1 MKRLVIAVDCDDV
14 LVSTAPYFVDTYNNT
29 YGTSGTLEYA
39 HSPDP
44 SVWGAS
50 EEVIIERWY
59 GMTRTDGYKGLSP
72 DPYEVKVLRNL
83 AKIHELHL
91 VTARREEE
99 REFTQTML
107 DKHLDGVFTSMKFV
121 GWEGSKGDICRALR
135 ADVLID
141 DNFRHLVSAR
151 DCGVSGLLWF
161 GDYPWQ
167 TEDLSDMPIVRCRDW
182 REVEA
187 EIERI
192 ASN

>member
-50 EEVIIERWY
+50 EEVIVERWF

-72 DPYEVKVLRNL
+72 DPDEVKVLRNL

-91 VTARREEE
+91 VTARKEEE

-107 DKHLDGVFTSMKFV
+107 DRHLDGVFTSMKFV
-121 GWEGSKGDICRALR
+121 GWEGSKDDVCQALR

-141 DNFRHLVSAR
+141 DNFRHLVSAH
-151 DCGVSGLLWF
+151 DCGVGGLLWF

-167 TEDLSDMPIVRCRDW
+167 TEDLGDMPTVRCRDW

>member
-50 EEVIIERWY
+50 EEVIVERWF

-72 DPYEVKVLRNL
+72 DPDEVKVLRNL

-91 VTARREEE
+91 VTARKEEE

-107 DKHLDGVFTSMKFV
+107 DRNLDGVFTSMKFV
-121 GWEGSKGDICRALR
+121 GWEGSKDDVCQALR

>member
-50 EEVIIERWY
+50 EEVIVERWF

-121 GWEGSKGDICRALR
+121 GWEGSKGDVCRALR
-135 ADVLID
+135 ADILID

-182 REVEA
+182 CEVEA

>member
-50 EEVIIERWY
+50 EEVIVERWF

-72 DPYEVKVLRNL
+72 DPDEVKVLRNL

-91 VTARREEE
+91 VTARKEEE

-121 GWEGSKGDICRALR
+121 GWEGSKGDVCQALR

-167 TEDLSDMPIVRCRDW
+167 TEDLSGMPTVRCRDW